1 MGYMT
6 DVVSDVLL
14 KRFTLLK
21 RMEYFIEESVYY
33 RTHSDSIVESRKKIL
48 LNSGKEIGQIK
59 IA

>member
-1 MGYMT
+1 MT
-6 DVVSDVLL
+6 DAVSDVLL

-48 LNSGKEIGQIK
+48 LNSSKEIGQIK

>member
-6 DVVSDVLL
+6 DAVSDVLL

-48 LNSGKEIGQIK
+48 LNSSKEIGQIK

>member
-1 MGYMT
+1 MT

>member
-1 MGYMT
+1 MT
-6 DVVSDVLL
+6 DAVSDVLL

-33 RTHSDSIVESRKKIL
+33 RTHSDSIVESRKEIL
-48 LNSGKEIGQIK
+48 LNSSKEIGQIK

>member
-1 MGYMT
+1 MT
-6 DVVSDVLL
+6 DAVSDVLL

-33 RTHSDSIVESRKKIL
+33 RTHSDSIVEAGKEIL
-48 LNSGKEIGQIK
+48 LNSSKEIGQIK